1 MTEREY
7 RFHFPVRRQVP
18 RVFAQWWQQQACQ
31 FHPSILAQRT
41 KSCGVSAVQE
51 GSRG

>member
-7 RFHFPVRRQVP
+7 RFHFRVRRQVL
-18 RVFAQWWQQQACQ
+18 RVFAQWWQLACRSR
-31 FHPSILAQRT
+31 PSILAQRT